1 MTTQCKSR
9 GQDSIYE
16 NSCKVS
22 VAEGHVAQRLY
33 DYGPEFYVAFK
44 VRVLEHPSAHW
55 NSILAITN
63 SDNWGRFP
71 AVWFQKNRFFHITT
85 TDTANY
91 DFHGVKLN
99 HEYNIVISQQYNMKN
114 ELIHRITINYQEV
127 RSIVNTW
134 TVNLKPSVK
143 LWYICRGHIHRM
155 DHLITLV
162 RYPQWLLFLVND

>member
-85 TDTANY
+85 TDTASY

-114 ELIHRITINYQEV
+114 ELIHRITINNQEV
-127 RSIVNTW
+127 RSIVNS
-134 TVNLKPSVK
+134 KPKTISQA
-143 LWYICRGHIHRM
+143 
-155 DHLITLV
+155 LV
-162 RYPQWLLFLVND
+162 YLSGPYPQDGSFNDTGEVSAVTVIPGKL